1 MVPPITASIAVLP
14 IISLALL
21 DLPEVAEPSLLL
33 GGYTLKVWRY
43 KNVGG
48 IGVNIFKNG
57 KRKFGVDFHGF
68 DATCCDV
75 GNCVT
80 HSVGNNHLRK

>member
-1 MVPPITASIAVLP
+1 M
-14 IISLALL
+14 
-21 DLPEVAEPSLLL
+21 AEPSLLL

-57 KRKFGVDFHGF
+57 KRKFGVDFHKINYKGVEK
-68 DATCCDV
+68 ARLHYHR
-75 GNCVT
+75 GNSKRQRNKHRPYEGCW
-80 HSVGNNHLRK
+80 

>member
-1 MVPPITASIAVLP
+1 
-14 IISLALL
+14 
-21 DLPEVAEPSLLL
+21 VAEPSLLL

-57 KRKFGVDFHGF
+57 KRKFGVDFHKINYEGVPPILSCTIPP
-68 DATCCDV
+68 A
-75 GNCVT
+75 NP
-80 HSVGNNHLRK
+80 